1 MGDRYGFLASAR
13 LISILFSLDLD
24 WATTRN
30 SLPLLCNLQT
40 SFKYQVPSVQNLTK
54 YEKLV
59 WRVSTK
65 MTKRKK
71 SGAKNRS

>member
-13 LISILFSLDLD
+13 LISILFSLDPD
-24 WATTRN
+24 WATTRT
-30 SLPLLCNLQT
+30 LYRCCNLQT
-40 SFKYQVPSVQNLTK
+40 SFKYQVPSVQNGTK